1 MWLKEY
7 TRRCCLKKTVAAKPE
22 NVKGA
27 YQMKIAIIGAGWSG
41 LSIMKVLLSCGHDV
55 KVFEVNDD
63 VGGTWNPQ
71 IAYHGL
77 KIHNSLF
84 SCMFE
89 GEAPS
94 ENRNRLKRLY
104 SQDIYA
110 LSQAYA
116 NDNKLYERICF
127 RKKVKSV
134 SYSTSQDKSTLEILD
149 LDTGKMAT
157 EDFDFVVSTQFNSPR
172 IPEFQQKNTFTGDI
186 YHTNDVKQAV
196 VDDIIRQNKK
206 VVVLGGSKS
215 GSDIALMFLDRNYQ
229 VKWLYRKAYWF
240 NDASKANLFYRL
252 LSYIA
257 PSFMFNELSSKIIF
271 TLMGMV
277 GLIKTPGKKHL
288 DFKKY
293 HAGSIYGHDIKIL
306 KDEAEHIEG
315 EIDHLDGRDIVLK
328 SGTRIPCDVLI
339 CATGC
344 DPISEKIDLK
354 VDGISLNYEEV
365 RYMYRSS
372 IIPEL
377 PKLCF
382 TGYFPFGM
390 GPLNGFHR
398 AAWLLWYFSQ
408 GLSTEKLK
416 ELAIEEGAYDDGF
429 FKSMP
434 LFDSSKYLFLNMR
447 RKFSYFVKDGFISQ
461 KEIILFFY
469 NLRVRLRYKPFDSAV
484 KIINEN
490 KVAR

>member
-1 MWLKEY
+1 MIGV
-7 TRRCCLKKTVAAKPE
+7 TGFGVAQTSSSI
-22 NVKGA
+22 KGKNK
-27 YQMKIAIIGAGWSG
+27 MKIAIIGAGWSG
-41 LSIMKVLLSCGHDV
+41 LSIMKVLLACGHDV
-55 KVFEVNDD
+55 KAFEANSD
-63 VGGTWNPQ
+63 VGGTWNPA

-89 GEAPS
+89 GETPS

-116 NDNKLYERICF
+116 NDNKLYGNIRF
-127 RKKVKSV
+127 NTKVKSI
-134 SYSTSQDKSTLEILD
+134 SYSSESGISTLQILD
-149 LDTGKMAT
+149 LESGKVDVQ
-157 EDFDFVVSTQFNSPR
+157 EFDFVISTQFNSPR
-172 IPEFQQKNTFTGDI
+172 VPEFKRQEEFSGDI
-186 YHTNDVKQAV
+186 YHTNDIKESV
-196 VDDIIRQNKK
+196 VDDIILKNKK

-240 NDASKANLFYRL
+240 NDASKSNLFYRM

-257 PSFMFNELSSKIIF
+257 PSFMFNELSSKVIF
-271 TLMGMV
+271 SLMSMI

-288 DFKKY
+288 DFRKY
-293 HAGSIYGHDIKIL
+293 HAGSIYGHDLKTL
-306 KDEAEHIEG
+306 KDEPEHIEG
-315 EIDHLDGRDIVLK
+315 EVDHLDDHEIVLE
-328 SGTRIPCDVLI
+328 SGKRVPCDVLI

-344 DPISEKIDLK
+344 DPVSDRIDLK
-354 VDGISLNYEEV
+354 VDGVSLNYEDV
-365 RYMYRSS
+365 KYMYRSS

-398 AAWLLWYFSQ
+398 AAWLLWYFPKN
-408 GLSTEKLK
+408 LSTDELK
-416 ELAIEEGAYDDGF
+416 ELAMEEGAHEGGF

-434 LFDSSKYLFLNMR
+434 LFDSSGYLFLNMR
-447 RKFSYFVKDGFISQ
+447 RKFSHFVKDGFISQ
-461 KEIILFFY
+461 REIILFFY
-469 NLRVRLRYKPFDSAV
+469 NLRVKLRYKPFESAV
-484 KIINEN
+484 KIINQH
-490 KVAR
+490 KVNG